1 VEGRTLQ
8 EAADALVARL
18 LQVAMA
24 FRASGVG
31 PVSSECDSD
40 PELLEFIWRL
50 GDRAAAGGD
59 PRELL
64 FGPNRL
70 PK

>member
-1 VEGRTLQ
+1 VEGQSLQ
-8 EAADALVARL
+8 EAAGALVARL

-24 FRASGVG
+24 FRAGGVG
-31 PVSSECDSD
+31 PICSECCVDAQ
-40 PELLEFIWRL
+40 LLEFVWRL
-50 GDRAAAGGD
+50 GDHAAAGND

-70 PK
+70 LE